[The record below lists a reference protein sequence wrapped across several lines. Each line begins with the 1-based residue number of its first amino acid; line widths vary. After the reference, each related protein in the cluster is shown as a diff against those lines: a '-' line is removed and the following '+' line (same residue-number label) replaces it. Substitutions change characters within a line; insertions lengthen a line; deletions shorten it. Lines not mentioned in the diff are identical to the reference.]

1 MRWQGEGIWEGPQ
14 KTGLGSPSHVLRVE
28 MSTSINLPLFSA
40 CKAEP
45 LAVFLLISV
54 APASF

>member
-1 MRWQGEGIWEGPQ
+1 MRRQGEAIQEEPQ
-14 KTGLGSPSHVLRVE
+14 KTGLGSPSHVLQVE
-28 MSTSINLPLFSA
+28 MSTSINQPLFSA